1 MNSSGVVTTSSTCDT
16 TRLTYIST
24 LNGDVQSQINDIKSG
39 ATSVGNSAKATSA
52 TSATYSSTAN
62 YAKTAAGATTA
73 SKATS
78 ATSATYS
85 STANYAKSAPT
96 YKGATTAAAG
106 TKGLVPAASTATKN
120 CFLRG
125 DGQWADPVSTGTDGT
140 IRYDQSDDWIK
151 VYFNGSWSNWKKAG
165 LLWDFYLYK
174 DGNPYYE
181 MYEPI
186 RVPGEDGV
194 ELLLKN
200 TDAETMWDK
209 LLELGKVYDI
219 KPIGLGARDTLRLEA
234 ALHLYGNDLDENPT
248 PIEAGLSWSIP
259 KDKVEYYNGKEV
271 IENQLANGTEK
282 KLIAFKMID
291 KGIARHGYDVYY
303 NNEKVVGGKAYNLHI
318 LTSNGINV
326 PKWFAVTSADAE
338 FSVDEEKLY
347 AVRSSAVGED
357 GSGNSFAGQM
367 ESYL

>member
-174 DGNPYYE
+174 DGNPYYDYTGGYYLS
-181 MYEPI
+181 YESGTGDYTVAENSNSRLKFTRSGSFADPRQGIMSTRQMINLSSFSKI
-186 RVPGEDGV
+186 RVIGSATGT
-194 ELLLKN
+194 N
-200 TDAETMWDK
+200 TNSYNFT
-209 LLELGKVYDI
+209 
-219 KPIGLGARDTLRLEA
+219 IGLGICTVNTNVLSIIHISEVQSNVQSTKTFDI
-234 ALHLYGNDLDENPT
+234 YLDISAYN
-248 PIEAGLSWSIP
+248 G
-259 KDKVEYYNGKEV
+259 EYYFVAYQPN
-271 IENQLANGTEK
+271 
-282 KLIAFKMID
+282 
-291 KGIARHGYDVYY
+291 Y
-303 NNEKVVGGKAYNLHI
+303 NITVPGGSAQ
-318 LTSNGINV
+318 
-326 PKWFAVTSADAE
+326 ASADRWCGYIE
-338 FSVDEEKLY
+338 I
-347 AVRSSAVGED
+347 SSIQLI
-357 GSGNSFAGQM
+357 S
-367 ESYL
+367 